1 MGKTLDIYYTSDLHA
16 FIYPTDYRSSG
27 ERDIGLFKCANRF
40 HKDGNTLIID
50 GGDILQGSPFGAFC
64 HDSGK
69 DAGAL
74 AEIMNHCGYDY
85 VTLGNHD
92 FNFGMDYLKSY
103 LSVLEARCVCEN
115 VQHEDG
121 PCFPCCVHT
130 LKNGLRIG
138 IVGIVTDHVNV
149 WEKPEHLQGVTI
161 VPPFEAAKKAL
172 EQLRGRVDM
181 TVCVY
186 HGGFERDL
194 STGKVLSES
203 GENIGYRLCRELDF
217 DLLLT
222 GHQHMSVP
230 GQMLFGTFVVQPGD
244 CGREFIH
251 IRAKADE
258 KGKSIESE
266 TIAAGGA
273 CSRALLEAFADMECG
288 AQDWLDAVVGL
299 LSQPLLP
306 GKPLTMAMEG
316 SALADFFNRV
326 QLLSTG
332 AQLSATSLANEVAG
346 LPRVVHRR
354 DVLTAYPYTNTVTV
368 LRVSGR
374 VLRLAVE
381 RSAEYFTLDGDGRV
395 CISRQFLKPKVE
407 HYNYDYYAGVNYA
420 IDVSRPVGQR
430 VVSLSYRG
438 REVED
443 GDSFSLCLNSYRAS
457 GAGGYDFYR
466 DCPVLEE
473 SDTEMTELILK
484 SFAQHRNMDVRPEH
498 NFSVY

>member
-1 MGKTLDIYYTSDLHA
+1 
-16 FIYPTDYRSSG
+16 
-27 ERDIGLFKCANRF
+27 
-40 HKDGNTLIID
+40 
-50 GGDILQGSPFGAFC
+50 
-64 HDSGK
+64 
-69 DAGAL
+69 
-74 AEIMNHCGYDY
+74 
-85 VTLGNHD
+85 
-92 FNFGMDYLKSY
+92 
-103 LSVLEARCVCEN
+103 
-115 VQHEDG
+115 
-121 PCFPCCVHT
+121 
-130 LKNGLRIG
+130 
-138 IVGIVTDHVNV
+138 
-149 WEKPEHLQGVTI
+149 
-161 VPPFEAAKKAL
+161 
-172 EQLRGRVDM
+172 
-181 TVCVY
+181 
-186 HGGFERDL
+186 
-194 STGKVLSES
+194 
-203 GENIGYRLCRELDF
+203 
-217 DLLLT
+217 
-222 GHQHMSVP
+222 
-230 GQMLFGTFVVQPGD
+230 
-244 CGREFIH
+244 
-251 IRAKADE
+251 
-258 KGKSIESE
+258 
-266 TIAAGGA
+266 
-273 CSRALLEAFADMECG
+273 MECG

-306 GKPLTMAMEG
+306 GEPLTMAMEG